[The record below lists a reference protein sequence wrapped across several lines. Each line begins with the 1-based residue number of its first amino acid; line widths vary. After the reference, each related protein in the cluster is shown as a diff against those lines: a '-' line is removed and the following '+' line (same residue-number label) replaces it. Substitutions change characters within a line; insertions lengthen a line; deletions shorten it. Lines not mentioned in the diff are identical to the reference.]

1 MSSLTIRDLPSAR
14 ELDRRAMCAVV
25 GGTGSSVPSLQSA
38 AGLGSLANVNVNI
51 NINQEANLM
60 QYVSVSAL
68 NGNGVIGAN
77 AIPPLR
83 LDVSP
88 VLKGTNNAT
97 V

>member
-1 MSSLTIRDLPSAR
+1 MSSLMIRDLPSAR

-25 GGTGSSVPSLQSA
+25 GGTGGSVPSLQSA
-38 AGLGSLANVNVNI
+38 AALGGLANVNVNV
-51 NINQEANLM
+51 NINQELNQM

-68 NGNGVIGAN
+68 NGNGMIGAN
-77 AIPPLR
+77 VLPPLH

-88 VLKGTNNAT
+88 VLKGSNNAA

>member
-1 MSSLTIRDLPSAR
+1 MSSLMIRDLPSAR

-25 GGTGSSVPSLQSA
+25 GGTGSSVPTLQSA
-38 AGLGSLANVNVNI
+38 AGLANVNVNVNI
-51 NINQEANLM
+51 NQELNQM

-68 NGNGVIGAN
+68 NGNGMIGAN
-77 AIPPLR
+77 VLPPLH

-88 VLKGTNNAT
+88 VLKGANNAT

>member
-1 MSSLTIRDLPSAR
+1 MIRDLPSAR

-38 AGLGSLANVNVNI
+38 AGLANVNVNVNI
-51 NINQEANLM
+51 NQELNQM

-68 NGNGVIGAN
+68 NGNGMIGAN
-77 AIPPLR
+77 VLPPLH

-88 VLKGTNNAT
+88 VLKGTNNAA